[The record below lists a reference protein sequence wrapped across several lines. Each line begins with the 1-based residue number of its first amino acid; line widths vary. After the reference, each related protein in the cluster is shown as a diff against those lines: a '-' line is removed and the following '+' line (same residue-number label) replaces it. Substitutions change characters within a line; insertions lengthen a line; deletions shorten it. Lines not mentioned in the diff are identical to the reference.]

1 MCVCVFGLVSRMF
14 LREFVY
20 VCVLGLISQMLLRE
34 CVCVCVCLRHEQVVH
49 ALELLL

>member
-1 MCVCVFGLVSRMF
+1 M
-14 LREFVY
+14 
-20 VCVLGLISQMLLRE
+20 CVLGLISQMLLRE